1 MILILFPGELL
12 SLPICMQKI
21 KVKGELVQK
30 TDGWTDTAD
39 SITFA
44 ANAVCNYVQNTA
56 QSTDIAS
63 VPWRTKPHSKRS
75 NILVE
80 AFRHSLGL
88 SKHQKIGHN
97 ASLCLLGI
105 KIKKTRIT
113 CICQV
118 SPLWQFNLISRVTQR
133 KRLFNCR

>member
-44 ANAVCNYVQNTA
+44 ANAVCNYVPNTA

-63 VPWRTKPHSKRS
+63 VPHSKRS

-105 KIKKTRIT
+105 KI
-113 CICQV
+113 
-118 SPLWQFNLISRVTQR
+118 
-133 KRLFNCR
+133 